1 MEKLNVIIS
10 NLNDK
15 DRKYFEELL
24 KEGKTIEE
32 IVKLLNKDDILSTES
47 DNKENITD
55 ILNNSSLTI
64 EEKFE
69 LLKGNMNPTE
79 LTEIQRLIDKG
90 MSVEEALRAVA
101 NIHDSSEN
109 LEESEFAKL
118 IRKHMKDKV
127 LNNNEILDIIR

>member
-1 MEKLNVIIS
+1 MNVIIS

-24 KEGKTIEE
+24 NEGKTIEE

-69 LLKGNMNPTE
+69 LLRGNMNPTE

-118 IRKHMKDKV
+118 ITKHMKDKV